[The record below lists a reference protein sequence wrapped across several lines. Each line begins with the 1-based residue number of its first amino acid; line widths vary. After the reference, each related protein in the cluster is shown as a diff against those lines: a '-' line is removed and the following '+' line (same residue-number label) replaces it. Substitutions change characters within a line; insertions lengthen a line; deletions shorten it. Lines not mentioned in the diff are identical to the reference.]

1 MSEPARQWKSPGPE
15 QLFHPFN
22 SQKIP
27 FAFHVGAHPRVR
39 PTALEK
45 SLNNGRTQG
54 SAPTGS
60 AAFCE

>member
-45 SLNNGRTQG
+45 SLNNGRT
-54 SAPTGS
+54 
-60 AAFCE
+60 